1 MSELSNAILRGTLS
15 EVRHI
20 KLPHLKKLRYEEN
33 MQKVQHYDNRE
44 WMKKRG
50 KSRYIDF
57 DNHQRSKLRKVFK
70 ELDKDCS
77 GALDIDELYEPLL
90 ALGLVESREQVID
103 LLKKIDLDTAG
114 IIEFEEFLN
123 MLKNAKDNDGGNTL
137 IKFFKDLTSGKIFNN
152 FEELPFHLFLSGRR
166 REFMMQ
172 SYTGK
177 NMIIKEKGNKILSAY
192 AAKISENQSKE
203 KDVRL
208 KSKKQGELVKL
219 LERQNCLRNAQIP
232 TPERLREYSKGK
244 RLTRMEALAIH

>member
-1 MSELSNAILRGTLS
+1 
-15 EVRHI
+15 
-20 KLPHLKKLRYEEN
+20 

-57 DNHQRSKLRKVFK
+57 DNKQRSKLRKVFK

-90 ALGLVESREQVID
+90 ALGLVESRDQVID
-103 LLKKIDLDTAG
+103 LLKKIDLDSAG

-123 MLKNAKDNDGGNTL
+123 MLKNAKDDDGGNTL
-137 IKFFKDLTSGKIFNN
+137 IKFFKDLTTGKIFNN
-152 FEELPFHLFLSGRR
+152 FEELPFQLLLSGRR

-177 NMIIKEKGNKILSAY
+177 NNTVKEKGSKIFSAY
-192 AAKISENQSKE
+192 AAKISEIHSQE
-203 KDVRL
+203 KDLRL
-208 KSKKQGELVKL
+208 KSKKQGEIVKL
-219 LERQNCLRNAQIP
+219 LERQNCLRNAQVP
-232 TPERLREYSKGK
+232 TPEKLREISKGR
-244 RLTRMEALAIH
+244 RLTRVEALAMH